1 MLILQIFITIK
12 YLLYTFILF
21 SYIANGQCLSDI
33 KIVFENENVIVL
45 NNGKEYK
52 ISEQKTFNLV
62 QDPTIKKTN
71 KVDNIVLKFNRLI
84 LIKGNGELT
93 KILEW
98 KKDTF
103 TYYER
108 RELLNTNLGKN
119 ITTHHSND
127 Y

>member
-1 MLILQIFITIK
+1 MIK
-12 YLLYTFILF
+12 FLLYFFILF
-21 SYIANGQCLSDI
+21 SYIGYGQCLSDI

-52 ISEQKTFNLV
+52 ISEQKTFNEV
-62 QDPTIKKTN
+62 KDPSIKKTN
-71 KVDNIVLKFNRLI
+71 EVDTVVLKFNRLI

-98 KKDTF
+98 KQDNF

-108 RELLNTNLGKN
+108 RELLNTNSGKN
-119 ITTHHSND
+119 ITTHHTD
-127 Y
+127 GY